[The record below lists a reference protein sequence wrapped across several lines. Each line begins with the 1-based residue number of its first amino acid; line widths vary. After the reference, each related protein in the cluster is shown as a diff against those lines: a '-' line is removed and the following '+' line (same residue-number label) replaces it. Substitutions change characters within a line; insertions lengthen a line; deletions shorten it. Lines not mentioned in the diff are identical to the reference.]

1 MSFTLAAFTRHLQ
14 GTLPIPVNRKLDRL
28 SSDAQFLM
36 CRNMRSDRTRK
47 GALDVGDAYSY
58 NVRASCLTAE
68 RDVLAGNGRKQL
80 IDP

>member
-1 MSFTLAAFTRHLQ
+1 
-14 GTLPIPVNRKLDRL
+14 
-28 SSDAQFLM
+28 M